1 MSSTVP
7 PVPHSPRRGSPAAPA
22 RPPSIDPLDFTP
34 GLLAIERRPP
44 SPLPRA
50 TLYVL
55 LALFAAGACVVG
67 FGRLDIVAVAHGK
80 LVAESY
86 LQVVQPA
93 EAGIVSAI
101 LVREGDRVEADQP
114 LVRLDP
120 RLSSAELRSLEDEWR
135 LKDLQLRRIDA
146 ELSGT
151 PFARR
156 ADDPPHDTAQ
166 VDERYRARGQLLADS
181 LSTERAALVRAQQ
194 ELRSA
199 VEVEARLRQ
208 TAPFVAEQETM
219 WRALGGQ
226 GFAAP
231 LAVNEKVRARMENDQ
246 ALKAQ
251 EALAES
257 LRASVEQS
265 ERRLVQLVSTYR
277 QSLLDEQA
285 TARAEWLKL
294 DSALAQR
301 RTRHAFLELRAPQ
314 AGRVQE
320 LGTHTVGS
328 VVAPGGVLVSL
339 VPSGQPLRAEVWVSN
354 RDIGFIREGQPVR
367 LKLTAFQ
374 FQKYGLIDGVVR
386 KVSADASDRER
397 SGRVQPPDG
406 EAGPNAVAPLRFRA
420 LVELASQALIVDEV
434 QYELSP
440 GMEVN
445 AEIHLGRRTLWAY
458 LTSPVRGAFH
468 EAGRER

>member
-1 MSSTVP
+1 MSSAYTTT
-7 PVPHSPRRGSPAAPA
+7 PHSSGRPGRRAGGLAPVV
-22 RPPSIDPLDFTP
+22 DPLDFAP

-44 SPLPRA
+44 SPLPRI
-50 TLYVL
+50 TLWVL
-55 LALFAAGACVVG
+55 LWLFAAGACIVG

-120 RLSSAELRSLEDEWR
+120 RLSTAELEALENEWR
-135 LKDLQLRRIDA
+135 LKDLQLRHIEA
-146 ELSGT
+146 ALSGV
-151 PFARR
+151 PFTRR
-156 ADDPPHDTAQ
+156 ADDPPQDAAQ
-166 VDERYRARGQLLADS
+166 VEARYRARAQSLADG
-181 LSTERAALVRAQQ
+181 LATERAALARAQQ

-208 TAPFVAEQETM
+208 TAPFVAEQEAM
-219 WRALGGQ
+219 WRALGAQ

-231 LAVNEKVRARMENDQ
+231 LAVSEKVRARMENDQ

-265 ERRLVQLVSTYR
+265 QRRLVQLVSTYR

-285 TARAEWLKL
+285 AARAEWLKL
-294 DSALAQR
+294 DSALEQR

-339 VPSGQPLRAEVWVSN
+339 VPSGQPLHAEVWVSN
-354 RDIGFIREGQPVR
+354 RDIGFVREGQPVR
-367 LKLTAFQ
+367 LKLAAFQ
-374 FQKYGLIDGVVR
+374 FQKYGLVDGVVR

-397 SGRVQPPDG
+397 NGRMQPPDG
-406 EAGPNAVAPLRFRA
+406 EAGPQALAPLRFRA
-420 LVELASQALIVDEV
+420 RVELASQALTVDDV
-434 QYELSP
+434 RYELSP

-445 AEIHLGRRTLWAY
+445 AEIHLGRRSLWAY

-468 EAGRER
+468 DAGRER